1 MDYDLFVCYIC
12 IYFAAAF
19 IFEMRMAKFY
29 DNKIHTRKWVIT
41 YIVTGLLCAAL
52 WLGISL
58 VCQLPIGTDSVTFA
72 TNLTLSFKFLGEVL
86 LFTLIIGIFVAAFI
100 FSICAIFINFRNI
113 DKPYRFFKTEEY
125 DDFEE
130 QRDKEVEKK
139 REEQGEL
146 SDILGVDLPKINT
159 NCVSSNNAGANGST
173 NEVPLGTKEYVFLD
187 YAQ

>member
-1 MDYDLFVCYIC
+1 
-12 IYFAAAF
+12 
-19 IFEMRMAKFY
+19 MRMAKFY

-130 QRDKEVEKK
+130 QRDEEVEKK
-139 REEQGEL
+139 RVFL
-146 SDILGVDLPKINT
+146 LTMLGLMVLQMKCLLEPKNMF
-159 NCVSSNNAGANGST
+159 
-173 NEVPLGTKEYVFLD
+173 FLD